1 MLWHKL
7 LRIYILDGRQLAHL
21 GSICQ
26 PLVVRGYMLCL
37 PAQCEIVDADC
48 VHLGE
53 IPAQRTHDIAI
64 RQSYLLRNSQ
74 ETSSPALAHHF
85 ESSNSLADPATEINL
100 VCHKMHVFLGCHRPQ
115 TSLGSG
121 SLVCATAWVGVIPTR
136 VFLREPLSGHT
147 FDRFAVVSSWP

>member
-26 PLVVRGYMLCL
+26 PLVVRSDMLCI
-37 PAQCEIVDADC
+37 PAQCELEDDDC
-48 VHLGE
+48 AHLVGE
-53 IPAQRTHDIAI
+53 IPTQRTHDVAI

-74 ETSSPALAHHF
+74 EISSPALAHHF

-100 VCHKMHVFLGCHRPQ
+100 VCHKMHVFLGRHRPQ

-121 SLVCATAWVGVIPTR
+121 SLVCATACLWVGVIPT
-136 VFLREPLSGHT
+136 
-147 FDRFAVVSSWP
+147 